1 MGLKDLLESRNIPLP
16 SDFDDRLHL
25 VMLGLRNDP
34 QFESELNSFKSKTVG
49 GAYAMPK
56 GVDLPNPNSEDWL
69 GPNVISFLDLVT
81 SPEAR
86 GMLKSLFMVIFFV
99 TYLEAIPIVG
109 SILSTALD
117 IMTAGMKAMIKAVQT
132 TLPPAF
138 GLLPIPYASMFGII
152 MAAIF
157 GAIVWPIVAMVAF
170 TRMDFASA
178 IEAYIRV
185 VPPPLGNILADNFLE
200 VNRMI
205 ARIDTKRKKVAYD
218 ITTALL
224 TIADV
229 IESVS
234 SQVNEKITQAND
246 KIGDVK
252 DSVSEKIGQFSNT
265 LTNIANA
272 PMPNSNIPS
281 LTPYRSL
288 VAPSAPPPELT
299 PLEMEQRAKNRAE
312 NPEVYGALNPD
323 EDHSQRQ
330 QAILRQKELTP
341 EPVALPAPVPE
352 PPAPSAPPAPVPE
365 PVPSPEKV
373 SFPPI
378 PPRKVGKGKRLSTNR
393 RRKVN
398 KWTRTLRTKSKR
410 H

>member
-16 SDFDDRLHL
+16 SDFDDRLHV
-25 VMLGLRNDP
+25 VMLGLRKDP
-34 QFESELNSFKSKTVG
+34 QFKSELASFKAKTRG
-49 GAYAMPK
+49 GAYGMPK
-56 GVDLPNPNSEDWL
+56 GIELPNKDSEDWL

-86 GMLKSLFMVIFFV
+86 GMLKALFMVIFFV
-99 TYLEAIPIVG
+99 TYLEAVPVVG

-138 GLLPIPYASMFGII
+138 GLLPIPYASMVGII
-152 MAAIF
+152 MASIF

-185 VPPPLGNILADNFLE
+185 VPPPFGNILADNFLE
-200 VNRMI
+200 VNRML

-234 SQVNEKITQAND
+234 SQVNQKIGQAND
-246 KIGDVK
+246 KIGEVK
-252 DSVSEKIGQFSNT
+252 NTVSEKIGQFSNT
-265 LTNIANA
+265 LTNVANA

-281 LTPYRSL
+281 LNPYRSL
-288 VAPSAPPPELT
+288 V
-299 PLEMEQRAKNRAE
+299 
-312 NPEVYGALNPD
+312 
-323 EDHSQRQ
+323 
-330 QAILRQKELTP
+330 
-341 EPVALPAPVPE
+341 
-352 PPAPSAPPAPVPE
+352 APSAPPAPVPE
-365 PVPSPEKV
+365 PVAPSAPVPEPVAPPAPVPEPVAPSAPPPAPVPAPEPVAPPAPEPVALPPAPVPSAPPQEKV
-373 SFPPI
+373 SFPPVR
-378 PPRKVGKGKRLSTNR
+378 PRKVGKGKRLSTNR

-398 KWTRTLRTKSKR
+398 KWTRTLRAKSRR